1 MKGSRNLDRMTETET
16 EIGEEK
22 LKEMLN
28 GNGNGNANGNA
39 NANANASVKKIAK
52 KGDRGLPP
60 RKRRTSGEKE
70 ANPEREIR
78 RHLIRIEEMIKRIV
92 LTEKPLTG
100 RIEEEMMTIGGGS
113 KTDRRTEIVSKQE
126 IKGMKSLQARVKSLK
141 ISARF

>member
-1 MKGSRNLDRMTETET
+1 MKGSRNLDRMTETEI

-28 GNGNGNANGNA
+28 GNGNANGNA
-39 NANANASVKKIAK
+39 NANVSVKKIAK

-60 RKRRTSGEKE
+60 LKRRTSGEKE